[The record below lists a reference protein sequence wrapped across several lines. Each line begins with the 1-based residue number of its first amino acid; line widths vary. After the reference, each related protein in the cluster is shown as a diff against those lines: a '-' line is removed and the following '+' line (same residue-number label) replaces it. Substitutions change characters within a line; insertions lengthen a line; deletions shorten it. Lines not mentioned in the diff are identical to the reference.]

1 MSDLS
6 KLEVFRKRMV
16 KLGIELQM
24 SSNYP
29 WIYID
34 SVNGN
39 RIQREDYFE
48 GNHGFTI
55 GFLPVRVGEPFHFTD
70 ITEIFKL
77 IRKYKS
83 VK

>member
-1 MSDLS
+1 MADLS
-6 KLEVFRKRMV
+6 KLETFRKRMQ

-48 GNHGFTI
+48 GNHGFTV
-55 GFLPVRVGEPFHFTD
+55 GFHPIRVDQSFDFTD

-77 IRKYKS
+77 IRKYR
-83 VK
+83 